1 MKIYLKILTLGLFS
15 SLLFGTTLPNIW
27 TTGFGQGWL
36 EYNISNENKQS
47 LQISCNV
54 GYDDETDHG
63 IVFTSDSKDYAG
75 EELAFIMDGN
85 AYYPLSMPTN
95 TRNGAEAWYQFSN
108 DISKAQKIEVYS
120 QDKKIGEFNPTKQS
134 AKKVLGD
141 GLCDPM
147 D

>member
-1 MKIYLKILTLGLFS
+1 MKKSIIIGSLALFCNTLFAAP
-15 SLLFGTTLPNIW
+15 LPNIW

-63 IVFTSDSKDYAG
+63 IVFTTNSKDYAG
-75 EELAFIMDGN
+75 EDLAFIMDGN

-108 DISKAQKIEVYS
+108 DISKAQKIEVYNEN
-120 QDKKIGEFNPTKQS
+120 QKIGEFNPSKES
-134 AKKVLGD
+134 SKKVLKD

-147 D
+147 I

>member
-15 SLLFGTTLPNIW
+15 SLLFGITLPNIW

-47 LQISCNV
+47 LRISCNV

-63 IVFTSDSKDYAG
+63 IVFTSNSKDYAG

>member
-15 SLLFGTTLPNIW
+15 SLLFGANLPNIW

-47 LQISCNV
+47 LRISCNV

-63 IVFTSDSKDYAG
+63 IVFASDLKEYAG

>member
-1 MKIYLKILTLGLFS
+1 MKKSIIIGSLALFCNTLFAAP
-15 SLLFGTTLPNIW
+15 LPNIW

-47 LQISCNV
+47 LRISCNV
-54 GYDDETDHG
+54 GYDDETDHN
-63 IVFTSDSKDYAG
+63 IVFSTSSKEYSG
-75 EELAFIMDGN
+75 EDLAFVMDGN

-95 TRNGAEAWYQFSN
+95 TRNGGNNWYDFSTN
-108 DISKAQKIEVYS
+108 IANAQKIEVYNEN
-120 QDKKIGEFNPTKQS
+120 KKIGEFNPSKES
-134 AKKVLGD
+134 SKKVLGD